1 MFLMK
6 KVWSFLSLLS
16 LTLVACTGSGSTT
29 PSSEIDVDRFIVTDM
44 MAYEFTDSSLIQIQ
58 GQCEEEHG
66 ELVWSMNGKQY
77 QSPASLNKSTDSL
90 RIVFSD
96 GIVRYAYMGDTFP
109 IGMFL
114 STENDRNM
122 GIIFDEH
129 RTIVYVIF
137 YKNECLIDDINLTI
151 NPEDMRID
159 CNTILKADGTHVKVL
174 PPKGNIFKYEYSAGK
189 TTCTVEMRMLFPYSE
204 ADCKDAYN
212 EFQKDTS
219 KSKSFEFEKYKT
231 KTTIDSSCF
240 KDLAV
245 ELAAQ
250 QHH

>member
-1 MFLMK
+1 
-6 KVWSFLSLLS
+6 
-16 LTLVACTGSGSTT
+16 
-29 PSSEIDVDRFIVTDM
+29 
-44 MAYEFTDSSLIQIQ
+44 
-58 GQCEEEHG
+58 
-66 ELVWSMNGKQY
+66 
-77 QSPASLNKSTDSL
+77 
-90 RIVFSD
+90 
-96 GIVRYAYMGDTFP
+96 
-109 IGMFL
+109 
-114 STENDRNM
+114 M

-151 NPEDMRID
+151 NPEDKRID

-245 ELAAQ
+245 ELAATQ
-250 QHH
+250 QH